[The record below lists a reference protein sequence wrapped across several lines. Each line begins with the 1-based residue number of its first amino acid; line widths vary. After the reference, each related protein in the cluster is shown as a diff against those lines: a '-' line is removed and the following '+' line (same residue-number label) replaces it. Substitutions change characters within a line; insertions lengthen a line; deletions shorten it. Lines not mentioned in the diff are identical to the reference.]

1 MKFTKMHGIGNDY
14 IYINAIEERVENP
27 SELSK
32 RLSRYHFGIGSDGL
46 VLILNSDKADFRMR
60 MFNPDGTEAEMCGNA
75 SRCVAK
81 YVYDKGLTKKEHF
94 TLETGAGIKRVW
106 VNVGDSEVETVT
118 IDMGK
123 PILEPELIPTTV
135 SDNTPVLM
143 APLKTEFDTYRVSCV
158 SMGNPHCVIFIDE
171 SVALL
176 NLKHIGPAV
185 ENHPAFPK
193 KTNVEFAEVV
203 DESTIK
209 MRVWERGTGETLA
222 CGTGACATMVAA
234 RLNGLCGS
242 KVTLMLIG
250 GNLDIEW
257 REDDGHIYMT
267 GSATTVYEGEIKI

>member
-46 VLILNSDKADFRMR
+46 VLILNSDRADFRMR

-81 YVYDKGLTKKEHF
+81 YVYDKGLTKKENF